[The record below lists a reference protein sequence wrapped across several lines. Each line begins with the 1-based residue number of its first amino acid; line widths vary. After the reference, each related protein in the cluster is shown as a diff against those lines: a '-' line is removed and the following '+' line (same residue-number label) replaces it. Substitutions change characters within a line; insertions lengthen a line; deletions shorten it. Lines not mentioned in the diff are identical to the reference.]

1 MRAVFCRGSV
11 VHALIPLVLG
21 LMLVAP
27 TTAVMATPPQ
37 TVPATMSCPSSCPAG
52 TQPTQMAGARFVCF
66 SGMKCGDA
74 IFSCPTNYVSTGI
87 GTCLYQ
93 APTPN
98 PTTAP
103 ADGTFVPDTTGGLSC
118 SNGGTAGYFYQN
130 GKPVSACK
138 SSDGSI
144 TQNGGTTTATCL
156 GGKCNVDSN
165 FHPEEIINTCWS
177 CSFFAIVFD
186 AAYEIGYHVNRSPLI
201 TRLANIIA
209 ILMALYL
216 LWIALR
222 LLFPFG
228 AFGGVKQ
235 DGNSLVLQ
243 MGMVVIALMA
253 LKSNNAFYEDY
264 FLTPIIAS
272 GVDVGQASLT
282 ASLQGV
288 GSIGGDKY
296 KTKIPAQNN
305 GDCDIVQPATTN
317 PASGPASF
325 RLNAPAPPSVMPPKV
340 LNARNKLICQMDSI
354 QKTIGVGALIGV
366 SGIVYGPKVEGLN
379 FNPFDSFG
387 LGKTAQSIIDKL
399 LSIVA
404 GIILLVLYV
413 IAIIV
418 FPFYLLD
425 AFLMVMIIGVLAGF
439 FIFSYSLGIFR
450 KATYAAIRALV
461 EAAAVVTFMS
471 IVVGIGMAM
480 ISYASQQYLA
490 AYCAQ
495 EASLCNV
502 ASKDAVN
509 TLVQQITDGKV
520 WLKLYE
526 PNYWLF
532 ILAGFLLLQMMKFS
546 GRLAE
551 IFGTGDAGSGFRD
564 EFNVGVTM
572 GDSAGRQLSNQAL
585 LTAIGGTKTIITAP
599 VTAAKAVGGFLE
611 RTRSPF
617 GSLSD
622 SELASMGMSRKD
634 ANSFEKM
641 KANLEAQAQAG
652 NADAMYKLALI
663 AEKATMSDKTQ
674 AYAYQKMAAN
684 AGDPRAQAA
693 LKRLEKDLSA
703 DQIRQGNKMADDW
716 KKTGQ
721 LPHFTP
727 PFRG

>member
-1 MRAVFCRGSV
+1 MKAFFGRIYGKKSLILLLLGIMLLCGGS
-11 VHALIPLVLG
+11 
-21 LMLVAP
+21 
-27 TTAVMATPPQ
+27 Q
-37 TVPATMSCPSSCPAG
+37 PSSAAAAS
-52 TQPTQMAGARFVCF
+52 TDKNFQPEA
-66 SGMKCGDA
+66 
-74 IFSCPTNYVSTGI
+74 
-87 GTCLYQ
+87 
-93 APTPN
+93 
-98 PTTAP
+98 
-103 ADGTFVPDTTGGLSC
+103 
-118 SNGGTAGYFYQN
+118 
-130 GKPVSACK
+130 
-138 SSDGSI
+138 
-144 TQNGGTTTATCL
+144 
-156 GGKCNVDSN
+156 
-165 FHPEEIINTCWS
+165 IINTCWS

-186 AAYEIGYHVNRSPLI
+186 AAYEIGYYVNRSPLI
-201 TRLANIIA
+201 TRLENIIA

-253 LKSNNAFYEDY
+253 LKTNNDFYERY
-264 FLTPIIAS
+264 FLTPIITS

-282 ASLQGV
+282 ASLDGV

-296 KTKIPAQNN
+296 KTQIPAQNN
-305 GDCDIVQPATTN
+305 GDCDIVQPANTN
-317 PASGPASF
+317 PANGPASF
-325 RLNAPAPPSVMPPKV
+325 RLNAPAAPSVMPPKV

-379 FNPFDSFG
+379 FNPFDGFG
-387 LGKTAQSIIDKL
+387 LGKTAKSIIDKL

-480 ISYASQQYLA
+480 IAYASQQYLA
-490 AYCAQ
+490 AY
-495 EASLCNV
+495 EINV

-526 PNYWLF
+526 PSYWLF

-564 EFNVGVTM
+564 ELSLGIAM
-572 GDSAGRQLSNQAL
+572 GDSAGRQLSNQAML
-585 LTAIGGTKTIITAP
+585 AAIGGTKTIITAP
-599 VTAAKAVGGFLE
+599 VTATKAVGGFLE
-611 RTRSPF
+611 RTRSPY
-617 GSLSD
+617 GKLSD
-622 SELASMGMSRKD
+622 SEIASMGMNRKD
-634 ANSFEKM
+634 ANSFDKM
-641 KANLEAQAQAG
+641 KANLEAQALA
-652 NADAMYKLALI
+652 NNPDAMHKLGLI
-663 AEKATMSDKTQ
+663 AEKANLHDRTQ
-674 AYAYQKMAAN
+674 AYAYQKIAYN
-684 AGDPRAQAA
+684 NGYQGAQGA
-693 LKRLEKDLSA
+693 LQRLEKDLSA
-703 DQIRQGNKMADDW
+703 DQLRQANQMAFDW
-716 KKTGQ
+716 IKNGRA
-721 LPHFTP
+721 LPRFTP
-727 PFRG
+727 PFGG

>member
-1 MRAVFCRGSV
+1 MKAFFGRIYGKKS
-11 VHALIPLVLG
+11 LILLVLG
-21 LMLVAP
+21 IMLLCGGS
-27 TTAVMATPPQ
+27 Q
-37 TVPATMSCPSSCPAG
+37 PSSAAAAS
-52 TQPTQMAGARFVCF
+52 TDKNFQPEA
-66 SGMKCGDA
+66 
-74 IFSCPTNYVSTGI
+74 
-87 GTCLYQ
+87 
-93 APTPN
+93 
-98 PTTAP
+98 
-103 ADGTFVPDTTGGLSC
+103 
-118 SNGGTAGYFYQN
+118 
-130 GKPVSACK
+130 
-138 SSDGSI
+138 
-144 TQNGGTTTATCL
+144 
-156 GGKCNVDSN
+156 
-165 FHPEEIINTCWS
+165 IINTCWS

-186 AAYEIGYHVNRSPLI
+186 AAYEIGYYVNRSPLI
-201 TRLANIIA
+201 TRLENIIA

-253 LKSNNAFYEDY
+253 LKTNNDFYERY

-282 ASLQGV
+282 ASLDGV

-296 KTKIPAQNN
+296 KTQIPAQNN
-305 GDCDIVQPATTN
+305 GDCDIVQPANTN

-325 RLNAPAPPSVMPPKV
+325 RLNAPAAPSVMPPKV

-379 FNPFDSFG
+379 FNPFDGFG
-387 LGKTAQSIIDKL
+387 LGKTAKSIIDKL

-480 ISYASQQYLA
+480 IAYASQQYLA
-490 AYCAQ
+490 AY
-495 EASLCNV
+495 EINV

-526 PNYWLF
+526 PSYWLF

-564 EFNVGVTM
+564 ELSLGIAM

-585 LTAIGGTKTIITAP
+585 LAAIGGTKTIITAP
-599 VTAAKAVGGFLE
+599 VTATKAVGGFLE
-611 RTRSPF
+611 RTRSPY
-617 GSLSD
+617 GKLSD
-622 SELASMGMSRKD
+622 SEIASMGMNRKD
-634 ANSFEKM
+634 ANSFDKM
-641 KANLEAQAQAG
+641 KANLEAQALA
-652 NADAMYKLALI
+652 NNPDAMHKLGLI
-663 AEKATMSDKTQ
+663 AEKANLHDRTQ
-674 AYAYQKMAAN
+674 AYAYQKIAYN
-684 AGDPRAQAA
+684 NGYQGAQGA
-693 LKRLEKDLSA
+693 LQRLEKDLSA
-703 DQIRQGNKMADDW
+703 DQIRQANQMAFDW
-716 KKTGQ
+716 IKNGRA
-721 LPHFTP
+721 LPRFTP
-727 PFRG
+727 PFGG

>member
-1 MRAVFCRGSV
+1 MKAFFGRIYSKKSLILLLLGIMLLCGGS
-11 VHALIPLVLG
+11 
-21 LMLVAP
+21 
-27 TTAVMATPPQ
+27 Q
-37 TVPATMSCPSSCPAG
+37 PSSAAAAS
-52 TQPTQMAGARFVCF
+52 TDKNFQPEA
-66 SGMKCGDA
+66 
-74 IFSCPTNYVSTGI
+74 
-87 GTCLYQ
+87 
-93 APTPN
+93 
-98 PTTAP
+98 
-103 ADGTFVPDTTGGLSC
+103 
-118 SNGGTAGYFYQN
+118 
-130 GKPVSACK
+130 
-138 SSDGSI
+138 
-144 TQNGGTTTATCL
+144 
-156 GGKCNVDSN
+156 
-165 FHPEEIINTCWS
+165 IINTCWS

-186 AAYEIGYHVNRSPLI
+186 AAYEIGYYVNRSPLI
-201 TRLANIIA
+201 TRLENIIA

-253 LKSNNAFYEDY
+253 LKTNNDFYERY

-282 ASLQGV
+282 ASLDGV

-296 KTKIPAQNN
+296 KTQIPAQNN
-305 GDCDIVQPATTN
+305 GDCDIVQPANTN
-317 PASGPASF
+317 PANGPASF
-325 RLNAPAPPSVMPPKV
+325 RLNAPAAPSVMPPKV

-379 FNPFDSFG
+379 FNPFDGFG
-387 LGKTAQSIIDKL
+387 LGKTAKSIIDKL

-480 ISYASQQYLA
+480 IAYASQQYLA
-490 AYCAQ
+490 AY
-495 EASLCNV
+495 EINV

-526 PNYWLF
+526 PSYWLF

-564 EFNVGVTM
+564 ELSLGIAM
-572 GDSAGRQLSNQAL
+572 GDSAGRQLSNQAML
-585 LTAIGGTKTIITAP
+585 AAIGGTKTIINAP
-599 VTAAKAVGGFLE
+599 KNATKAVGGFLE
-611 RTRSPF
+611 RTRSPY
-617 GSLSD
+617 GNLSQ
-622 SELASMGMSRKD
+622 SEIASMGMNPKD
-634 ANSFEKM
+634 ANSFDKM
-641 KANLEAQAQAG
+641 KANLEAQALA
-652 NADAMYKLALI
+652 NNPDAMHKLGLI
-663 AEKATMSDKTQ
+663 AEKANLHDRTQ
-674 AYAYQKMAAN
+674 AYAYQKIAYN
-684 AGDPRAQAA
+684 NGYQGAQGA
-693 LKRLEKDLSA
+693 LQRLEKDLSA
-703 DQIRQGNKMADDW
+703 DQLRQANQMAFDW
-716 KKTGQ
+716 IKNGRA
-721 LPHFTP
+721 LPRFTP
-727 PFRG
+727 PFSG